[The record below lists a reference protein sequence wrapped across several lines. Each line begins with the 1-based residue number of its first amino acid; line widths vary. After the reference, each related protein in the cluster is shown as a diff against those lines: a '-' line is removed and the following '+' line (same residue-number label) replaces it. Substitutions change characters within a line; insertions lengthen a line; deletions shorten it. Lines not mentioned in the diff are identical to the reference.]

1 MLQSKVTLIY
11 LALFLMSCQN
21 SSKEETV
28 HKHEVEIKPIEIK
41 MKVDVTVGEDKDTKD
56 EAVEKK

>member
-1 MLQSKVTLIY
+1 
-11 LALFLMSCQN
+11 MSCQN